1 MAEMTLSTLVSEGLA
16 RRVHGEGAVRIGG
29 IRHDSRAVEPGDLF
43 VAIAGL
49 RHHGSEYAR
58 DAIGRGAV
66 AVLAE
71 APLDLPVPVVV
82 ADDALVALSAI
93 ARRLYGD
100 PTAALDVV
108 GITGTNGKTTTSYLV
123 EAMLLAC
130 GARPAVIGTVSFRGP
145 SGERPPTH
153 TTPMADDLMRLARW
167 AVDTGATHLVLE
179 VSSHALAMHRV
190 DGARFR
196 VAAFTNLTQ
205 DHLDY
210 HGDFASYGSAK
221 RRLFDELAPACSV
234 VNVDDAFGAEIA
246 RGASGRVLR
255 CSRHAAADA
264 ELRALSWTTDREGIV
279 ARVGT
284 PAGELALTS
293 PLVGEHNLENL
304 LVALGCGMGLG
315 LDAAS
320 ALRGLATCRG
330 APGRLERIDA
340 RELAIF
346 VDYAHTPDAIARV
359 LRAVRSLTPGR
370 LWIVFGCGGD
380 RDPGKR
386 PRMGRA
392 AAEGADV
399 AVLTSDNP
407 RGEAPGAI
415 VAAVEAGAR
424 DGGMRAAGAA
434 ELRAARGCY
443 VVEEDRRAAI
453 RLAIGSAAPGDTILV
468 AGKGHEKVQIV
479 GARKL
484 PFDDCVE
491 AREAVRLREGAPG
504 PGAPDAGATGGR
516 Y

>member
-1 MAEMTLSTLVSEGLA
+1 MAEMALSTLVSEGFA
-16 RRVHGEGAVRIGG
+16 RRVHGEASVRVGG

-58 DAIGRGAV
+58 DAIARGAV

-82 ADDALVALSAI
+82 ADDALVSLSAI

-108 GITGTNGKTTTSYLV
+108 GITGTNGKTTTAYLI
-123 EAMLLAC
+123 EAMLFAT

-145 SGERPPTH
+145 GGERPPTH

-196 VAAFTNLTQ
+196 VAAFTNLSQ

-210 HGDFASYGSAK
+210 HGDLESYARAK

-234 VNVDDAFGAEIA
+234 VNIDDPLGADIA
-246 RGASGRVLR
+246 RTAQGRVLR
-255 CSRHAAADA
+255 CSRHPSA
-264 ELRALSWTTDREGIV
+264 EAEVRAVEWRTDRDGIH
-279 ARVGT
+279 ARVAT
-284 PAGELALTS
+284 PSGEVALTS

-304 LVALGCGMGLG
+304 LVAFGCGVGLG
-315 LDAAS
+315 LDTTLT
-320 ALRGLATCRG
+320 LRGLATCRG
-330 APGRLERIDA
+330 APGRLERVDA
-340 RELAIF
+340 RDLAIF
-346 VDYAHTPDAIARV
+346 VDYAHTPDAVERV
-359 LRAVRSLTPGR
+359 LRAVRPLTPGR
-370 LWIVFGCGGD
+370 VWIVFGCGGD

-386 PRMGRA
+386 PLMGRA
-392 AAEGADV
+392 AAELADV

-407 RGEAPGAI
+407 RSEAPERI
-415 VAAVEAGAR
+415 LDAVEAGAR
-424 DGGMRAAGAA
+424 AGGMQTATRT
-434 ELRAARGCY
+434 ELGRDRGRY
-443 VVEEDRRAAI
+443 VVEPDRRAAI
-453 RLAIGSAAPGDTILV
+453 ALAVGRAAAGDTIV
-468 AGKGHEKVQIV
+468 IAGKGHEKVQIV
-479 GARKL
+479 GAAKL

-491 AREAVRLREGAPG
+491 AREAVRVREGS
-504 PGAPDAGATGGR
+504 
-516 Y
+516 